1 MILRLIDDK
10 IRRAFSDAAMQY
22 DILAGLHQEIGR
34 ELLAKAAGGPLKA
47 AGTES
52 VDAVLDVGMGTG
64 WLTDRLKNYFP
75 DARVV
80 GLDAADG
87 MIEAA
92 RCRQEEFHIVQADA
106 GSLPFDHGS
115 FDLVISNLAYQ
126 WVGDLSRA
134 FTECHRILKDNGK
147 LCMTM
152 FGYHT
157 FGELFDALAKTREDG
172 NGLAIV
178 RPALGEA
185 SPASSR
191 PSAEAG
197 LRRLAG
203 KEEIAAALNKAGFR
217 DTRVEEETVRTHFPD
232 MLALVKWIKD
242 IGANALMNNMFI
254 GRDWLA
260 KASAYYSRTF
270 PDRWG
275 VCATF
280 EVIWVEAKK

>member
-1 MILRLIDDK
+1 MILRLIDEK

-64 WLTDRLKNYFP
+64 WLTGRLKNYFP

-106 GSLPFDHGS
+106 GRLPFHGGR

-126 WVGDLSRA
+126 WMSDLFLA
-134 FTECHRILKDNGK
+134 FGECHRVLRDDGK

-157 FGELFDALAKTREDG
+157 FRELFDALAKTREDG
-172 NGLAIV
+172 SGLAIV

-185 SPASSR
+185 S
-191 PSAEAG
+191 

-217 DTRVEEETVRTHFPD
+217 DARVEEETVRTHFPD

-242 IGANALMNNMFI
+242 IGANALMNIRFV

-280 EVIWVEAKK
+280 EVIWVQARK